1 MIRRVLPVLLTAL
14 TLASISTF
22 LLFSQVLA
30 CTGGGTWPK
39 PC

>member
-1 MIRRVLPVLLTAL
+1 MIRRVLPILLTAL
-14 TLASISTF
+14 TLASISIF
-22 LLFSQVLA
+22 LLLSQVLA